1 MESYLYFQLFL
12 GFMYRGTKV
21 QLGPLERKHLSEN
34 VKWLNDPEVTKY
46 LRFFEPIDIEGE
58 QRWYEDLLKDNSR
71 KVYAIKIVDGE
82 YIGNLQL
89 SNINLHDRKAELGIL
104 IGEKNLWGKGYGTE
118 AVQLALRLAFE
129 GLNLNRVYLKTL
141 TSNKRARRCYEKAG
155 FKEEGILR
163 QDGFCK
169 GRYVDRVMYSILA
182 EEYFKRKKT

>member
-1 MESYLYFQLFL
+1 MRSYLYLQLFL

-21 QLGPLERKHLSEN
+21 QLGPLERKHLSKN

-46 LRFFEPIDIEGE
+46 LRFFEPIGIEEE

-71 KVYAIKIVDGE
+71 KVYAIRIVDGD

-89 SNINLHDRKAELGIL
+89 SNIDLHDRKAELGIL

-118 AVQLALRLAFE
+118 AVELAVRLAFE
-129 GLNLNRVYLKTL
+129 GLNLNRVYLRTL
-141 TSNKRARRCYEKAG
+141 TSNKRARRCYEKVG

-169 GRYVDRVMYSILA
+169 GKYADRVIYSILA
-182 EEYFKRKKT
+182 EEYFKRRKT